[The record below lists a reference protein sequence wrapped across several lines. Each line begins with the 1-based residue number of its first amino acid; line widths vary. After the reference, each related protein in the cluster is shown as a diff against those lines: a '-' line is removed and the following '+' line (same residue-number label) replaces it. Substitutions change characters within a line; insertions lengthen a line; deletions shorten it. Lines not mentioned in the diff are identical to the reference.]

1 MKPNP
6 PSSPRA
12 VTGRG
17 RGGGRSGGSYRG
29 QPRDFWGGIHH
40 GGHGRD
46 VRCAWFRRECRFG
59 LLRPRSEPNCRLT
72 SAGRQRAPGR
82 DRRPTRDCSRACRAS
97 RPALPRA
104 ASIAWMSLVTDAS
117 AGCGHSRP
125 LCSIRSSDLGSPSAA
140 AVADGRRDGGG
151 DRGAPFSK
159 YTPSAAAVTMPR
171 PMGWAS

>member
-6 PSSPRA
+6 PSGPRA
-12 VTGRG
+12 VSGRR

-29 QPRDFWGGIHH
+29 PPRVFWGGIHH
-40 GGHGRD
+40 RGHGWD
-46 VRCAWFRRECRFG
+46 VRCRFG
-59 LLRPRSEPNCRLT
+59 LPRPRSEPNCRLA
-72 SAGRQRAPGR
+72 SAGRQWAPGR
-82 DRRPTRDCSRACRAS
+82 DRRPTQDCSRACRAS

-159 YTPSAAAVTMPR
+159 YTPFAAAVTVPR
-171 PMGWAS
+171 PMG

>member
-1 MKPNP
+1 MSQNP
-6 PSSPRA
+6 PSGPRA
-12 VTGRG
+12 VSGRG

-40 GGHGRD
+40 GGHLRGA
-46 VRCAWFRRECRFG
+46 RCAWFRRECRFG
-59 LLRPRSEPNCRLT
+59 LLRPRSEPNCRLA

-82 DRRPTRDCSRACRAS
+82 DRRPTRDCSRACPAS
-97 RPALPRA
+97 HPALPRA

-125 LCSIRSSDLGSPSAA
+125 LWSIGSSDLGSPSAA

-151 DRGAPFSK
+151 GRGAPFSK
-159 YTPSAAAVTMPR
+159 YKPFAAAVTLPR
-171 PMGWAS
+171 PIGWAT